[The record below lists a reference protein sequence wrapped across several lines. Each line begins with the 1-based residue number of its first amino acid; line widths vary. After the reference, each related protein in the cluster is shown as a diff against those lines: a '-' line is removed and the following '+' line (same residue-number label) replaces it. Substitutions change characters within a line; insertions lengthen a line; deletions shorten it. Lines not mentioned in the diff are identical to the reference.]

1 MFEPEFREIDA
12 VPLTRQNMGGYL
24 VRRARG
30 MPPTPEQQAREAIDV
45 ALVASGWIVQDA
57 GEANLS
63 AGRGV
68 AIREFPLASG
78 HGHADYALFVDGKA
92 AGAVEAK
99 KVGFP
104 LTGVEVQTEKYS
116 RGLPAGLPAHQRPL
130 PFLYQSTGVET
141 RFTNLL
147 DPEPRSRRVFAFHR
161 PETFADWL
169 AAEPLWLPLD
179 RKRKPPPRSERP
191 STLRSRLRSM
201 PPVDEQGL
209 WPAQL
214 RAIRNLEKSLY
225 EDRPRAL
232 IQMATGSGKTFT
244 AVSSVYRLVKFG
256 EARRVLFLVDRA
268 NLGRQALKEFQQ
280 YTTPDDGRK
289 FTELYNVQL
298 LTSNKLD
305 PVARVVICTIQRLYS
320 MLRGES
326 DLPPDMDELSAASLE
341 DLRRG
346 PMPVVYSPT
355 IPIEAFD
362 FIFAD
367 EAHRSI
373 YNLWRQVLE
382 YFDAHLVGLTATP
395 SKQTFGFFNQNLVME
410 YGHEAAVADNCNVDF
425 TVYRI
430 RTQITDQGSTV
441 EAGLFV
447 DKRDRETRAV
457 RWEKLDADLPYS
469 ASELDRDVV
478 AMDQIRTLIRTFRD
492 RLLTEIF
499 PGRKEVPKTLIFA
512 KDDSHADDIVQV
524 VREEFGR
531 GNDFCEKITYRSGT
545 ARIVDPETGEVTYKS
560 TGVQP
565 EHLLSSFRNSFNPRI
580 VVTVDMIAT
589 GTDVKPLEIVM
600 FMRSVKSRNF
610 FEQMKGRGVR
620 VISNSDL
627 EAVTEKGA
635 VKTHFVIVDCVGVCE
650 SEMMETKPLDKQPGV
665 SFEKVMQT
673 VAFGNRAPEIVS
685 SLASRLARLQRRLG
699 KAEHRRIEE
708 LSGGIPLQHIV
719 QQLVDALDP
728 DRQMEEARAAEKLP
742 PGAEP
747 PEAAIEKAAG
757 ALLDQALAPIV
768 SNPKLRNEIIEL
780 KKRFEQTIDTV
791 SKDTLLDA
799 GFSADAKE
807 KAKGVVA
814 SFEKFIA
821 ENKDEITALQ
831 VLYSQPYSKRLT
843 YKEIKSLAEAIKAPP
858 RSWTPELLW
867 RAYEMLDRSK
877 VKGAG
882 ATRLLTDIVSL
893 VRFALRKDEALVPFA
908 DQVEARF
915 QSWLAQQANKGQ
927 KFTPEQR
934 EWLGWIKDHIAASFG
949 IEKDDFE
956 AVPFNQKGGLG
967 RVYAVFGERLD
978 PMLRELN
985 EVLVA

>member
-1 MFEPEFREIDA
+1 
-12 VPLTRQNMGGYL
+12 
-24 VRRARG
+24 
-30 MPPTPEQQAREAIDV
+30 MPGTPEQEAREAIDA
-45 ALVASGWIVQDA
+45 ALVASGWLVQDA
-57 GEANLS
+57 DEANLG
-63 AGRGV
+63 AGQGV
-68 AIREFPLASG
+68 AIREFPLESG

-92 AGAVEAK
+92 AGIVEAK
-99 KVGFP
+99 KVGVP
-104 LTGVEVQTEKYS
+104 LTGVEVQAEKYA
-116 RGLPAGLPAHQRPL
+116 RGLTRALPAYHRPL

-141 RFTNLL
+141 RFTSLL
-147 DPEPRSRRVFAFHR
+147 DPDPRSRRVHTFHQ
-161 PETFADWL
+161 PETLAEWL
-169 AAEPLWLPLD
+169 AAEPLWLPV
-179 RKRKPPPRSERP
+179 KKGGKPDPESQRP
-191 STLRSRLRSM
+191 STLRSRLRHL
-201 PPVDEQGL
+201 PAIEEQGL

-214 RAIRNLEKSLY
+214 KAIRNLEVSLS

-244 AVSSVYRLVKFG
+244 AVSSIYRLVKFG
-256 EARRVLFLVDRA
+256 EARRVVFLVDRA

-289 FTELYNVQL
+289 FTELYNVQF
-298 LTSNKLD
+298 LTSNKID
-305 PVARVVICTIQRLYS
+305 PVARVVISTIQRLYS
-320 MLRGES
+320 MLKGEA
-326 DLPPDMDELSAASLE
+326 DLPHDLDEVSAATLE
-341 DLRRG
+341 DLRRE
-346 PMPVVYSPT
+346 PMPVVYSPA
-355 IPIEAFD
+355 IPIETFD
-362 FIFAD
+362 FIVAD

-382 YFDAHLVGLTATP
+382 YFDAHIVGLTATP

-425 TVYRI
+425 TIYRI

-441 EAGLFV
+441 EAGLYV

-457 RWEKLDADLPYS
+457 RWERLDEDLPYE
-469 ASELDRDVV
+469 ATALDRDVV
-478 AMDQIRTLIRTFRD
+478 AMDQIRMVVRTFRD
-492 RLLTEIF
+492 RLFTEIF
-499 PGRKEVPKTLIFA
+499 PGRNEVPKTLIFA
-512 KDDSHADDIVQV
+512 KDDSHADDIVQI

-531 GNDFCEKITYRSGT
+531 GNEFCEKITYRTGT

-620 VISNSDL
+620 VISKSDL

-650 SEMMETKPLDKQPGV
+650 SEMMDTKPLDKQPGV
-665 SFEKVMQT
+665 AFEKIIQT
-673 VAFGNRAPEIVS
+673 VAFGNRSPEIVS
-685 SLASRLARLQRRLG
+685 SLASRLARLQRQIG
-699 KAEHRRIEE
+699 NAEHRRIEE
-708 LSGGIPLQHIV
+708 LSGGVPLQRIV
-719 QQLVDALDP
+719 QQLVEALDP
-728 DRQMEEARAAEKLP
+728 DKQVEEARAAEKLP

-747 PEAAIEKAAG
+747 PKAAIAKAAE
-757 ALLDQALAPIV
+757 ALLKEALEPLV

-780 KKRFEQTIDTV
+780 KKRFEQTIDNV
-791 SKDTLLDA
+791 SKDALLDA
-799 GFSADAKE
+799 GYSADAKA
-807 KAKGVVA
+807 KAKGIVA

-821 ENKDEITALQ
+821 ANKDEITALQ

-843 YKEIKSLAEAIKAPP
+843 YKEIKALADAIKAPP

-867 RAYEMLDRSK
+867 RAYDLLDRSK

-893 VRFALRKDEALVPFA
+893 VRFAMHRDANLVPFA
-908 DQVEARF
+908 DHVDARF
-915 QSWLAQQANKGQ
+915 QNWLAQQENKGQ

-934 EWLGWIKDHIAASFG
+934 EWLGWIKDHIATSFG

-956 AVPFNQKGGLG
+956 DVPFNQKGGLG
-967 RVYAVFGERLD
+967 GVYAVFGERLD
-978 PMLRELN
+978 PLIHELN